1 MQHLPLGCLVMASGQ
16 SKRFGSNK
24 LLAPFGEKPLLAYTL
39 SQIPK
44 ELFSRCIVVTRTP
57 ECCPI
62 AVNAGFTPILHALPL
77 RRDAVRLG
85 IEQME
90 GMAGCLV
97 VQADQPL
104 CLPQSYKNLVEH
116 FYQHP
121 QGFFALVGS
130 PPQPAQFYSL
140 HTPSE
145 SCAPCP
151 KNQEVLGLCQKIPQI
166 LRWFRH
172 FIHGNWRTLTPH
184 NSWNICY
191 TLPNIILID
200 SFVRFL
206 VSVAGIL
213 DAPAQDSKFPFP
225 EQIQKPSHKTGGL
238 PIPILVL

>member
-57 ECCPI
+57 ECCSI
-62 AVNAGFTPILHALPL
+62 AVNAGFTPILHSLSL
-77 RRDAVRLG
+77 RRDAIRLG

-121 QGFFALVGS
+121 QGFFRLGWQSTAASPVLFPAHSFGKLRSLPEKSGGSGALPKDSTNITVVS
-130 PPQPAQFYSL
+130 ALYPWELEDADTPQQLEHLLHIAQHYS
-140 HTPSE
+140 
-145 SCAPCP
+145 
-151 KNQEVLGLCQKIPQI
+151 
-166 LRWFRH
+166 
-172 FIHGNWRTLTPH
+172 
-184 NSWNICY
+184 
-191 TLPNIILID
+191 D
-200 SFVRFL
+200 
-206 VSVAGIL
+206 
-213 DAPAQDSKFPFP
+213 
-225 EQIQKPSHKTGGL
+225 
-238 PIPILVL
+238 